1 MQTKDFALL
10 TTQKNNLELTKP
22 LKLQETKPTLRI
34 ISIFFFSKV
43 NKPQMKLEKQFHLQ
57 KLHKDFK
64 LSEIKL
70 TKKVEA
76 VYPGK

>member
-1 MQTKDFALL
+1 
-10 TTQKNNLELTKP
+10 
-22 LKLQETKPTLRI
+22 
-34 ISIFFFSKV
+34 
-43 NKPQMKLEKQFHLQ
+43 MKLEKQFHLQ